1 MFFGGRI
8 REVNAGTGIPPRNIP
23 TGVRPH
29 VAETELLP
37 PPPKKK
43 PRCTVTTFL
52 KTVSQNL
59 FTHMAYVH
67 VDFHMANCNVS
78 VVYPKREAH
87 SSLPTVVMLSFHIPL

>member
-37 PPPKKK
+37 PPQKKN
-43 PRCTVTTFL
+43 RDV
-52 KTVSQNL
+52 Q
-59 FTHMAYVH
+59 
-67 VDFHMANCNVS
+67 
-78 VVYPKREAH
+78 
-87 SSLPTVVMLSFHIPL
+87 